1 MTEEERRPRKSENF
15 LPSLGE
21 GKGWDGI
28 EDREITEHHA
38 IMDNLSLSVAFFPLC
53 LFLLLEIP
61 DRSRMCYSHVVL
73 EKAIVK
79 LFAKQTRKEGQLWGV
94 TWVVGAGGCAGVMT
108 TFENPQFRSLFYI
121 WRCGTIKPEKNKAQG
136 GY

>member
-1 MTEEERRPRKSENF
+1 
-15 LPSLGE
+15 
-21 GKGWDGI
+21 
-28 EDREITEHHA
+28 
-38 IMDNLSLSVAFFPLC
+38 MDNLSVAFFPLC

-61 DRSRMCYSHVVL
+61 DRSRMCYRVWVIGKKGASSQSYSQKH
-73 EKAIVK
+73 E
-79 LFAKQTRKEGQLWGV
+79 KEGQLWGV

-121 WRCGTIKPEKNKAQG
+121 WHAVPQNQKKTKLGG